1 MVETGGRLLPVSA
14 EEVKAVPEKQ
24 QMLEDIM
31 RSTLPA
37 CVDNDVAGSGSA
49 AAAGAGAAAPFRAQ
63 AIISNP
69 VTYGHIHVAEYLD
82 VPLHLMFPQ
91 PWSPTTFFPHP
102 LSSVHH
108 PRYYFENSAATG
120 SPEGGGAAKV
130 LAYDAKLTNLL
141 SYQMA
146 DEFIWLGT
154 KYSVNAFRVDLQ
166 ARLRAELNS
175 EQARLA
181 KMATLSSASDPR
193 WASVPFFDAA
203 QDKSSPTAFHV
214 DLQARLRTELN
225 SEQARLANMATLS
238 SAPDPRWASVPFL
251 EKIRAGENGAN
262 LLNNLRVPFAK
273 MWSAA
278 LVPRPPD
285 WGEHIDVIGNV
296 FPPLPP
302 PDSSVGGYVAPR
314 ELLEWLAETSEDGTS
329 DPPVFIGFGSMVIK
343 DPSRLLAVI
352 EAAAIET
359 DSRVLLQSS
368 WTDLQ
373 NSGAK
378 AEEAAPPQRLR
389 KRNMLKNALGMS
401 WPSSTEEKEDRKP
414 DDTDKDSK
422 LEVNRK
428 LVFHCGAVPHE
439 WLFPR
444 VSAVIH
450 HGGAG
455 TVAAGLR
462 AGKPTLICPFF
473 GDQYFWARAVH
484 RSGVGVNLGHIS
496 RLNVA
501 KLSAGLRSSKPSVS
515 TKMAA
520 NAKTMAARFEAEDGA
535 LNAVRSFYRH
545 LPLDGM
551 VCDVSVWLPHDQETY
566 RQQPPLASILLTLNP
581 KSRYD
586 AAPARLAA
594 LLDDLDDPV
603 DNSLNISSNETN
615 SAEVDCGGSGLKI
628 SESVYK
634 AACRRQQIVTRDET
648 PTPTSINSLRHGRS
662 IDFIDLA
669 REASVYRGACA
680 WGNPPPGNLGA
691 GLYQG
696 SVGFLAKS
704 SSALKH
710 AFVQPFSTAFEAGR
724 DSTGNKVLD
733 GLGGFVKGASEG
745 LPASGRKIQ
754 SAVSTFANKS
764 YSVRT
769 NGFHG

>member
-1 MVETGGRLLPVSA
+1 MVETGGRLLPLSA

-37 CVDNDVAGSGSA
+37 CIDNALADGGSA
-49 AAAGAGAAAPFRAQ
+49 AAAATAAGAGTAAPFRAQ

-108 PRYYFENSAATG
+108 PRYYFENSAVTG
-120 SPEGGGAAKV
+120 SAEGGGAVKT
-130 LAYDAKLTNLL
+130 LTYDAKLTNLL

-146 DEFIWLGT
+146 DEFIWIGT

-166 ARLRAELNS
+166 ARLFAELNADH
-175 EQARLA
+175 ARLV
-181 KMATLSSASDPR
+181 KL
-193 WASVPFFDAA
+193 
-203 QDKSSPTAFHV
+203 
-214 DLQARLRTELN
+214 
-225 SEQARLANMATLS
+225 ATLS
-238 SAPDPRWASVPFL
+238 SAPDPRWASATFFDAAQDKSLCTNSL

-273 MWSAA
+273 MWSEA

-285 WGEHIDVIGNV
+285 WAEHIDVIGNV

-302 PDSSVGGYVAPR
+302 LCGGYVAPR
-314 ELLEWLAETSEDGTS
+314 ELLEWLAQTMEDGTL

-359 DSRVLLQSS
+359 NCRVLIQSS

-373 NSGAK
+373 KVEANAG
-378 AEEAAPPQRLR
+378 EEAALPQRLR
-389 KRNMLKNALGMS
+389 KRDMLKKALGKR
-401 WPSSTEEKEDRKP
+401 WPHRHTEEKEDKNFH
-414 DDTDKDSK
+414 DTETEGK
-422 LEVNRK
+422 LEITRK
-428 LVFHCGAVPHE
+428 LVFHCGSVPHE

-473 GDQYFWARAVH
+473 GDQYFWARAVQ
-484 RSGVGVNLGHIS
+484 RAGVGFNLGNIC

-501 KLSAGLRSSKPSVS
+501 KLSAGLNSTKPSVS

-520 NAKTMAARFEAEDGA
+520 NAKTIAAHFEREDGA

-545 LPLDGM
+545 LPLDRM
-551 VCDVSVWLPHDQETY
+551 VCDVSVWLPQNHEVY
-566 RQQPPLASILLTLNP
+566 RQQPPLASIMFTPNS
-581 KSRYD
+581 KRQYD
-586 AAPARLAA
+586 AAPARLAVR
-594 LLDDLDDPV
+594 LDELINPV
-603 DNSLNISSNETN
+603 DNSRNTSSNEAR
-615 SAEVDCGGSGLKI
+615 SGEVKCAGSGLKI
-628 SESVYK
+628 CEAVYK
-634 AACRRQQIVTRDET
+634 VACRRQQVVTRNETLT
-648 PTPTSINSLRHGRS
+648 PTLVSSLRHGRS

-680 WGNPPPGNLGA
+680 WGNPPPENLGS

-733 GLGGFVKGASEG
+733 SLGGFMKGASEG
-745 LPASGRKIQ
+745 LPASGRKMQ
-754 SAVSTFANKS
+754 SAFSTFANKS
-764 YSVRT
+764 YLVKQNFSQYILY
-769 NGFHG
+769 